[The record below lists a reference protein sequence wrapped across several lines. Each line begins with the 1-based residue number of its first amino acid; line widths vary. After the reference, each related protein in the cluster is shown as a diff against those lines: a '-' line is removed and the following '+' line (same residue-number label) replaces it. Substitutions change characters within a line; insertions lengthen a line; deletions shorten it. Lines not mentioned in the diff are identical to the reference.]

1 MELINNNRRTT
12 AAEIVPYNPK
22 APHVAEALQQMGD
35 ELEFFTIYVPA
46 NLHTICDRQENAM
59 RTGKTRQVSLIMAAY
74 GTAPVLRCIKEHL
87 IWLKMLLVI
96 DWSAADIE
104 AIAVGILRT
113 EEARLLDWIT
123 LLRFFRDIADG
134 RITLYGG
141 NYGSVMQAF
150 QDYNKRARVRDGEMR
165 TQLAQEREQSHAEV
179 LRGEAVAKMIDELK
193 KTVEK

>member
-1 MELINNNRRTT
+1 MELITTNNRPQG
-12 AAEIVPYNPK
+12 ADIVPYAPH
-22 APHVAEALQQMGD
+22 APHVAAALQVLGS
-35 ELEFFTIYVPA
+35 ETEFFRVFVPA
-46 NLHTICDRQENAM
+46 NLHDVCARQLNAM
-59 RTGKTRQVSLIMAAY
+59 RLGKTRQVSLIMAAY

-113 EEARLLDWIT
+113 EEARLLDWIS

-150 QDYNKRARVRDGEMR
+150 QEYNKRARVRDGEMR

-179 LRGEAVAKMIDELK
+179 LRGEAVAKIIDELK
-193 KTVEK
+193 KTVGQ